1 MYFMFCRSYRWVF
14 NSAMEN
20 TGGHLRIALVAPP
33 YFDVPPAAYG
43 GIEAVVADLADALV
57 ADGHAVTLVGA
68 GVPGTSAAFVRT
80 WDRLVPDR
88 LGEPYP
94 EIMNALLTRQAI
106 GSIRGQIDVVH
117 DHTTSGPLNAAIYA
131 RWGLP
136 TVVTMHGPADDPDL
150 RAFYGSL
157 GSSIHLVA
165 ISHRQRVLAPE
176 LNWVGTVHNA
186 LRVDQWPF
194 QDTKRGYALF
204 LGRFSPDKGA
214 HTALEAAHAA
224 GVPLVLAGKCVE
236 PLEKEYFADVVQPLL
251 EPDDVVFGLADAQEK
266 RLLLAHAQCLL
277 FPVQWEE
284 PFGMVMIEAMACGTP
299 VVALAAGAVPEVV
312 VDGVTGFICDAADQL
327 PVAIKAVG
335 ELDPIACRAHV
346 ASRFS
351 AAALARGYTDAYR
364 RAITVTAAPR
374 RVGVG
379 RSRQMR
385 PRTHAS

>member
-1 MYFMFCRSYRWVF
+1 MFFMFYRGDRWVF
-14 NSAMEN
+14 NSSMEN
-20 TGGHLRIALVAPP
+20 SGGHLRIALVAPP

-57 ADGHAVTLVGA
+57 ADGHAVTLIGA
-68 GVPGTSAAFVRT
+68 GAPSTSADFVRT
-80 WDRLVPDR
+80 WDHLVPDR

-94 EIMNALLTRQAI
+94 EIMNTLLTRQAV

-117 DHTTSGPLNAAIYA
+117 DHTTAGPLNAAVYA

-136 TVVTMHGPADDPDL
+136 TVVTMHGPADDPDM
-150 RAFYGSL
+150 RSFYRSL
-157 GSSIHLVA
+157 GSSVHMVA

-186 LRVDQWPF
+186 VRVEQWPF

-214 HTALEAAHAA
+214 HTALDAAHAA
-224 GVPLVLAGKCVE
+224 GLPLVLAGKCVE
-236 PLEKEYFADVVQPLL
+236 PLEKEYFANVVEPRLG
-251 EPDDVVFGLADAQEK
+251 PDDVVFGLADAREK
-266 RLLLAHAQCLL
+266 RLLLAHARCLL

-299 VVALAAGAVPEVV
+299 VVAMGAGAVPEVV
-312 VDGVTGFICDAADQL
+312 IDGVTGYICDDVGQL
-327 PVAIKAVG
+327 PAAIKTVG
-335 ELDPIACRAHV
+335 DLDPVACRAHV

-351 AAALARGYTDAYR
+351 AAGLARGYADAYR
-364 RAITVTAAPR
+364 RAIAATSSAPR
-374 RVGVG
+374 RLE
-379 RSRQMR
+379 RRRETR
-385 PRTHAS
+385 PRTHAA